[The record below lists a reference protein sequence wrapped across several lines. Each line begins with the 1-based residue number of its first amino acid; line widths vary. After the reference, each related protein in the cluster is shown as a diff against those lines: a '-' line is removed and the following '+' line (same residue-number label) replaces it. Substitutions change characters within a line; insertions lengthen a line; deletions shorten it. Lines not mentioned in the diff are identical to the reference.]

1 MLRTHATA
9 LLGGAAAGVLVVLAA
24 LGWPSPAFAQD
35 YGGGPGVQPPSVQ
48 PPQVVQTIPLVP
60 IGGGRSSTYS
70 TTSAPLASISPAS
83 VAISPVTLAPRVAPA
98 PAPAPP
104 PPPPVS
110 QVLGRVVESPP
121 PPPPAVQEV
130 APRVVAPP
138 IEEEAPRSVARPPE
152 EEEVLGRVV
161 QRPGPGLVQA
171 RVLPKAGE
179 GSGALGVWP
188 PLVLALAGLA
198 LGTVALAWPRRRAAA
213 RLA

>member
-9 LLGGAAAGVLVVLAA
+9 LLGGAAAGVLMVLAG

-35 YGGGPGVQPPSVQ
+35 YGGGPGVQPPSGQ

-83 VAISPVTLAPRVAPA
+83 VSISPVTLAPRVAPA

-104 PPPPVS
+104 PPPPPVS

-121 PPPPAVQEV
+121 PVPEV

-198 LGTVALAWPRRRAAA
+198 LGTMALAWPRRRAAA